1 MADEAFENVE
11 ICTTLK
17 LGSLVA
23 GQYLNTL
30 TNLSHM
36 KYLSLQ
42 KKFSACKNFKYT
54 VANSKF
60 LTKQT
65 NVIKVMLPVLPKS
78 ILSVY
83 IYLLLIL

>member
-30 TNLSHM
+30 TNLSRM

-42 KKFSACKNFKYT
+42 INSMHVKISSTQLPIPNF
-54 VANSKF
+54 
-60 LTKQT
+60 
-65 NVIKVMLPVLPKS
+65 
-78 ILSVY
+78 
-83 IYLLLIL
+83 